1 MKRIFTFLLIF
12 LILPVVALAQS
23 GQLRGTI
30 TDLETGEPLL
40 GANVLV
46 VGTTQGAATDI
57 NGEYVILN
65 LFADT
70 YEVRATY
77 IGYQAQT
84 FQNVRVV
91 AGLTSEL
98 NFQLAAEGIQV
109 GEVEVVAERPLI
121 NKYNTNAQ
129 RITTSE
135 DIDALPIRA
144 VDNIYALNPGVVVQD
159 NTVFIRGGRQDEVG
173 YYLEGTNITD
183 PVVGGRQV
191 NLIPDA
197 LEEIQVQSG
206 GYTAEFGGANSG
218 IIKQQIKTGT
228 SNLKASAEFI
238 TDNLGFQSKDD
249 AFSGK
254 KTLGTYW
261 YGYTESIFSLSAP
274 VGSPNIKFFGLFN
287 YSFIRDQNPQAYP
300 GINLGRIGDATT
312 GDTLD
317 FYYPAGA
324 TFNNSSEAYTGTG
337 SLTFNYNPFIVRLA
351 GTYTSGNRDNPWPA
365 TRNLTQLNST
375 LAGNSRYEQVETQ
388 DGAFNLKL
396 TYLVNPQTFLEVNGG
411 YSFNNLDR
419 FDPVLKENWQAYG
432 DSAANADAGYVW
444 SRDRGNTG
452 PYQRP
457 GNYNIL
463 SFIFFDKND
472 VLAGFQKYERQ
483 TINGNISISSQISKE
498 HNIKA
503 GFEINTY
510 DIANFSM
517 NNETTVNL
525 AGLLN
530 DPNKTIDDETT
541 IRRQGVNNYGYDV
554 YGNKADNA
562 ERPWED
568 ARKPIFMGAYIQDRM
583 EYKDLVINFGLRYD
597 YIDIDNWVPADPSR
611 PETVWDK
618 NTGDIVTVDGVLGGG
633 LVQTPSYSSVS
644 PRLGFSFALT
654 EQTIFHAQWGKF
666 VQQSRLRDTYNGLN
680 STGRNLRGG
689 FFIPAPVGFNV
700 RPTRTTQYDVG
711 FTQQLG
717 DFASFDITG
726 YYKDVTDQV
735 VYKEQLVGDGSPFG
749 NYSYYT
755 NGDVATIS
763 GVEVTFN
770 MRRVQR
776 FKVDANVSFASSSG
790 TGSFPSSN
798 RGIVGAPIDGVTQFA
813 PLYIAPL
820 EYAQAITAAMNLDFR
835 FGQGDGGPVFQE
847 LGLTALL
854 TYGSGHPYT
863 RGKGGFDLEGN
874 ARDRQPLEPLNNST
888 TPSIFQVD
896 MRLDK
901 TFNIADVLN
910 LNIYIQ
916 AINIFDTQNI
926 NNVFLRTG
934 TPDDDG
940 YLSDPAQGEINAA
953 SLGPDY
959 VALYEALYLDY
970 YQQWR
975 AALSPSA
982 TVTTDGFL
990 YGPPRQFRLGIRLEY

>member
-65 LFADT
+65 LFAGT

-98 NFQLAAEGIQV
+98 NFQLASEGIQV

-173 YYLEGTNITD
+173 FYLEGTNITN

-206 GYTAEFGGANSG
+206 GYTAEFGGANAG

-228 SNLKASAEFI
+228 ANLKASAEFI

-254 KTLGTYW
+254 KTLGAYW
-261 YGYTESIFSLSAP
+261 YGYTESIISLSAP
-274 VGSPNIKFFGLFN
+274 VGSPNIKFFGLFD

-317 FYYPAGA
+317 FFYPAGA
-324 TFNNSSEAYTGTG
+324 TLNNSLEAYTGTG

-351 GTYTSGNRDNPWPA
+351 GTYTSGNQDNPWPA
-365 TRNLTQLNST
+365 TRNITQIQST
-375 LAGNSRYEQVETQ
+375 IAGNSRYEQVETQ

-411 YSFNNLDR
+411 YAFNNLDR
-419 FDPVLKENWQAYG
+419 FDPVLKDNWQAYG
-432 DSAANADAGYVW
+432 DSAANANAGYVW
-444 SRDRGNTG
+444 SRERGNTG

-472 VLAGFQKYERQ
+472 VLAGYQKSERQ

-525 AGLLN
+525 AALLN

-618 NTGDIVTVDGVLGGG
+618 NTGDIVTIDGVLGGG

-654 EQTIFHAQWGKF
+654 EQTVFHAQWGKF

-726 YYKDVTDQV
+726 YYKDVTDQT
-735 VYKEQLVGDGSPFG
+735 VYKEQIVADGSPFG

-776 FKVDANVSFASSSG
+776 FKVDANVSFASSNG

-813 PLYIAPL
+813 PLYVAPL

-835 FGQGDGGPVFQE
+835 FGKGDGGPVFQE

-863 RGKGGFDLEGN
+863 RGKGGYDLEGDP
-874 ARDRQPLEPLNNST
+874 RDRQPLEPLNNST

-916 AINIFDTQNI
+916 AINVFDTQNI

-934 TPDDDG
+934 TPYDDG

-982 TVTTDGFL
+982 TVTTDGFF

>member
-1 MKRIFTFLLIF
+1 MKRIFTVLLIF
-12 LILPVVALAQS
+12 LTLPVVALAQS

-40 GANVLV
+40 GANILV

-84 FQNVRVV
+84 FQNVRVI

-109 GEVEVVAERPLI
+109 GEVEVVAERPLV

-173 YYLEGTNITD
+173 FYLEGTNITD

-191 NLIPDA
+191 SLIGDA

-206 GYTAEFGGANSG
+206 GYTAEFGGANAG

-228 SNLKASAEFI
+228 ANLKASFEYI
-238 TDNLGFQSKDD
+238 TDNLGFQSSDD
-249 AFSGK
+249 AFNGK
-254 KTLGTYW
+254 KTLGAYW
-261 YGYTESIFSLSAP
+261 YGYSETIVTLSAP
-274 VGSPNIKFFGLFN
+274 IGSPNIKFFGLFD
-287 YSFIRDQNPQAYP
+287 YSFIRDQNPQAFP
-300 GINLGRIGDATT
+300 GINLGVISDPQT
-312 GDTLD
+312 GDSLEIS
-317 FYYPAGA
+317 YPAGS
-324 TFNNSSEAYTGTG
+324 TLNNSLEAYTGTA

-351 GTYTSGNRDNPWPA
+351 GTYTTGNSDNPWPA

-375 LAGNSRYEQVETQ
+375 MAGNSRYEQVETS

-396 TYLVNPQTFLEVNGG
+396 TYLLNPQTFLEVNGG
-411 YSFNNLDR
+411 YAFSKLDR
-419 FDPVLKENWQAYG
+419 FDPVLKDNWQAYG
-432 DSAANADAGYVW
+432 DSAANANAGYVW

-463 SFIFFDKND
+463 SFIFFDVND

-483 TINGNISISSQISKE
+483 TINGNLSITSQISKE
-498 HNIKA
+498 HNLKA

-510 DIANFSM
+510 DIANYSF
-517 NNETTVNL
+517 NNETVVNL

-530 DPNKTIDDETT
+530 DPNKTVSDETT

-568 ARKPIFMGAYIQDRM
+568 ARRPIFIGAYIQDRM

-597 YIDIDNWVPADPSR
+597 YIDIDNWVPADETR

-618 NTGDIVTVDGVLGGG
+618 NTGDIVTINGVLGGG

-680 STGRNLRGG
+680 STGTNLRGG

-735 VYKEQLVGDGSPFG
+735 VYKEVVVGEGSPFG

-763 GVEVTFN
+763 GVEITYN
-770 MRRVQR
+770 MRRIER
-776 FKVDANVSFASSSG
+776 FKVDANVSFASSNG

-813 PLYIAPL
+813 PLYVAPL
-820 EYAQAITAAMNLDFR
+820 EYAQAITAAMNIDFR
-835 FGQGDGGPVFQE
+835 FGKGDGGPVFQE

-863 RGKGGFDLEGN
+863 RGKGGADLEGDP
-874 ARDRQPLEPLNNST
+874 RDRQPLEPLNSST

-910 LNIYIQ
+910 LNIYLS
-916 AINIFDTQNI
+916 AINIFDAQNI

-934 TPDDDG
+934 TPYDDG
-940 YLSDPAQGEINAA
+940 YLNDPAQGEINAA

-982 TVTTDGFL
+982 TITTDGFL
-990 YGPPRQFRLGIRLEY
+990 YGPPRQFQLGIRLEY